1 MKQKSLSQMNK
12 EKSLKQSNKDSKYQ
26 GGAAYRAFLKLFR
39 KHKQEEKRNE
49 KNSNN
54 TNCLIIDKL

>member
-26 GGAAYRAFLKLFR
+26 GGAAYRAFLELF
-39 KHKQEEKRNE
+39 KAD
-49 KNSNN
+49 SSA
-54 TNCLIIDKL
+54 DKMI